1 MAKVDI
7 KDLVYYYPE
16 LSHPAL
22 NNINLSIESG
32 EFVVLI
38 GPSGSGKSTLL
49 RAIAGL
55 IPGFY
60 RGKMDGE
67 IYIGGEEIGKLS
79 RRELASKVGLLFQE
93 PESQIVKTKVEN
105 EIAFGMENIGV
116 DFKVMQR
123 RVAEISEALSLIPHL
138 NQNVNELS
146 GGSKQKLALA
156 SILAIQPDILL
167 LDEPISQLD
176 PIAAKDLLNVIR
188 HLNEDLGITIILIEH
203 RLENFIGWANRVVAL
218 DGGYVLYDGSPEKY
232 CKWAQN
238 NNYSII
244 PDLPRLFAEANF
256 LNIPLNVKE
265 ARKIISNLGLKS
277 KAELTGKTKIISSKE
292 PFIDLQNISFKY
304 TADSLGI
311 SEVNLTLYKDEFAA
325 VIGHNGAG
333 KTTLIKTITGILKPD
348 RGKLIRASDKLVGYV
363 PQNPDDFLYLPTVEE
378 EIKSNLADKNEL
390 EGYLDLFALTEY
402 RHSSP
407 RDLSFGEKQRV
418 VLATVLGTKPEILC
432 LDEPTRGLD
441 YKLKKQLGEL
451 LNEINNQGTS
461 IILVSNDMEFIAE
474 YSKTIILMFKGKVI
488 DYGTKYDILSD
499 SNFYAPQVNRLFK
512 DIDKKILTFQE
523 ATHLLGSH
531 DLIKDEFLIGEG
543 YNGIK

>member
-390 EGYLDLFALTEY
+390 ESYLDLFALAEY

>member
-203 RLENFIGWANRVVAL
+203 RLENFIGWANRVVAF